1 MNKMYK
7 NINKFQ
13 LWTDESAYLYFYIE
27 LFYIVM

>member
-13 LWTDESAYLYFYIE
+13 LWTDESTYLYFYIE